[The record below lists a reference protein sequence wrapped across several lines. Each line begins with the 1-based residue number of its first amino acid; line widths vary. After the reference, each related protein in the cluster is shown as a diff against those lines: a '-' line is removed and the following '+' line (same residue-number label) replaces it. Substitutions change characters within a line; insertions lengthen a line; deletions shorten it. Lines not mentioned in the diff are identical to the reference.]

1 MKKTYGHTV
10 TRNLIFHNLLH
21 LQSPFFGQKTLTK
34 QLKVKEVEKRG
45 PLNKPP
51 KAEINERSS

>member
-1 MKKTYGHTV
+1 MKKTYGYTV

-51 KAEINERSS
+51 KVKTDERSS